1 MSLLDLGSTF
11 FSRLH
16 RKPYKI
22 NESTS
27 VFVSISLSSKSYI
40 FLIHYYVCYNV
51 IMIKNMVFISPLRG
65 LRCNNDKRFFSCA
78 TIFTTRWSRDKY
90 FFLFWY
96 YVYYSMIK
104 RKKVSFFIS
113 SLHLL
118 CYGHRGKKRFLL
130 HLDYGTIMKKYSCFL
145 FHYDV
150 HYAGISLHLPTI
162 LTTSLNC
169 RESFLP
175 RKIS

>member
-27 VFVSISLSSKSYI
+27 VFVSISLSLKSYI

-90 FFLFWY
+90 FCLFCY

-118 CYGHRGKKRFLL
+118 CYYGHRKKNWFLL
-130 HLDYGTIMKKYSCFL
+130 HLDYVTIMKKNILVFYFTTTFTMQISPYIYYYS
-145 FHYDV
+145 H
-150 HYAGISLHLPTI
+150 
-162 LTTSLNC
+162 
-169 RESFLP
+169 
-175 RKIS
+175 